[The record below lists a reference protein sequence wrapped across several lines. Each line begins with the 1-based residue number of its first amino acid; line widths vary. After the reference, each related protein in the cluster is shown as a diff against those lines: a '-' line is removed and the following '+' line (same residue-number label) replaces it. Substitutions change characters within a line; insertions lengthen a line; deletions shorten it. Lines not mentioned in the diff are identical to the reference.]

1 MPKYFDAALKRPV
14 PPQPTQAASP
24 RPATAE
30 TGSAP
35 AAPAAATHSGPAT
48 IGRKDTGANRTEQ
61 VLRQSSPNFKKFQQA
76 TQTRPMEAT
85 LSQVATESSITLCTA
100 MADTSHLLAQIH
112 ALGAP
117 ASEDKPVLAQRRAD
131 LSNQLLKGVDFE
143 FDCMDALAGALTG
156 LQRVDVAKLTVARDV
171 ISQAGSQE
179 AKLVPLLTRR
189 EQQSA
194 VFQAARSKDA
204 SVAWQI
210 IDRRTSQIVEQL
222 LRVGILKAD

>member
-1 MPKYFDAALKRPV
+1 MV
-14 PPQPTQAASP
+14 V
-24 RPATAE
+24 
-30 TGSAP
+30 TGSSP
-35 AAPAAATHSGPAT
+35 EAPAAATHSGPA
-48 IGRKDTGANRTEQ
+48 IISRKDAGANRTEQ
-61 VLRQSSPNFKKFQQA
+61 ALRQSSPNFKKFQQA

-85 LSQVATESSITLCTA
+85 LSQVATEASIALCTA

-131 LSNQLLKGVDFE
+131 LSNQLLKSVDFE

-156 LQRVDVAKLTVARDV
+156 LQQVDAAKLTAARDV
-171 ISQAGSQE
+171 IGQAGGQE
-179 AKLVPLLTRR
+179 AKLVPLLARR

-194 VFQAARSKDA
+194 VFQAARSEDA

-222 LRVGILKAD
+222 LQAGILKPD